1 MSLSE
6 TTSQLISRAIT
17 NFNNIRQAIIDKG
30 VDLTYNDSDDYA
42 SKIGEIDTVNN
53 TNLNVTPSTSS
64 QQFSASSPYTGF
76 GEVNVS
82 AVDANID
89 NNIIPGNIK
98 SGVDILGVT
107 GTYTG
112 GGGTMEQITVVP
124 SISQQVITP
133 STGFDGIDEVT
144 VEAVDSSIDNN
155 IVASNIKNGVTI
167 LGVQG
172 TYTGGGTPNLQSKS
186 VTPDFSNGDVQ
197 VQADS
202 GYDGLSDV
210 TIVKDSDL
218 IASNIK
224 KNVEIFGVT
233 GSYEVSGIVL
243 NTHPDNL
250 QYACTGGTSY
260 ANVLPADG
268 SWTTEVDL
276 VNITSN
282 NNMRYM
288 FQNNTVVED
297 IDLTGWTI
305 PDLAISGQGM
315 FSGCSNLKY
324 VRGSLSF
331 AKSTTFTNM
340 FSGCTSLIQV
350 GITNFGFS
358 ASTTSIT
365 LDLSAS
371 ANLDAATLITNMET
385 NNSGKTRIIALE
397 STVLAGLSSTITAL
411 AASKNITLQ

>member
-6 TTSQLISRAIT
+6 TTSQIISRAIT
-17 NFNNIRQAIIDKG
+17 NLNNIRQAIIDMG

-53 TNLNVTPSTSS
+53 TNLNVTPSTSY

-82 AVDANID
+82 AVDASIDPFITPQNIRKD
-89 NNIIPGNIK
+89 IQ
-98 SGVDILGVT
+98 ILGVT
-107 GTYTG
+107 GVF
-112 GGGTMEQITVVP
+112 E
-124 SISQQVITP
+124 
-133 STGFDGIDEVT
+133 
-144 VEAVDSSIDNN
+144 
-155 IVASNIKNGVTI
+155 
-167 LGVQG
+167 
-172 TYTGGGTPNLQSKS
+172 GGGTPTLQSKS
-186 VTPDFSNGDVQ
+186 VTPDFSNGNVQ

-202 GYDGLSDV
+202 GYDGLSSV
-210 TIVKDSDL
+210 TIVKDNDL
-218 IASNIK
+218 VAGNIK
-224 KNVEIFGVT
+224 KNVELFGIT

-243 NTHPDNL
+243 NPHPDNL
-250 QYACTGGTSY
+250 QYACTDGSSY

-276 VNITSN
+276 ANITSK
-282 NNMRYM
+282 NNMKYM
-288 FQNNTVVED
+288 FNNNTVVED
-297 IDLTGWTI
+297 LDLTGWTI

-324 VRGSLSF
+324 IRGSLSF
-331 AKSTTFTNM
+331 AKSTTFMNM

-385 NNSGKTRIIALE
+385 NNSGKTRILKLE
-397 STVLAGLSSTITAL
+397 SSVLAGLSSTITAL

>member
-1 MSLSE
+1 MSLTE
-6 TTSQLISRAIT
+6 TTSQIISRAIT
-17 NFNNIRQAIIDKG
+17 NLNNIRQAIIDKG

-89 NNIIPGNIK
+89 DNIIPDNIK

-112 GGGTMEQITVVP
+112 GGGT
-124 SISQQVITP
+124 
-133 STGFDGIDEVT
+133 
-144 VEAVDSSIDNN
+144 
-155 IVASNIKNGVTI
+155 
-167 LGVQG
+167 
-172 TYTGGGTPNLQSKS
+172 PNLQSKT
-186 VTPDFSNGDVQ
+186 VTPDFSSGNVQ

-218 IASNIK
+218 VASNIK

-243 NTHPDNL
+243 NPHPNNL
-250 QYACTGGTSY
+250 QYACTDGSGY

-276 VNITSN
+276 TNITNN

-288 FQNNTVVED
+288 FNNNTVVED
-297 IDLTGWTI
+297 LDLTGWTI
-305 PDLAISGQGM
+305 PDIAISGQGM

-324 VRGSLSF
+324 IRGSLSF

-385 NNSGKTRIIALE
+385 NNSGKTRILKLE
-397 STVLAGLSSTITAL
+397 SSVLAGLSSAITAL